1 MRHRSPH
8 TAGSAGFAGSEPIE
22 FAIETGRDELDLRFE
37 LRGRLHAVLQELEPP
52 TVEWDVVQ
60 TILEGAVEAIQ
71 AQS

>member
-1 MRHRSPH
+1 MNAKRPAEARREESPGGLPERS
-8 TAGSAGFAGSEPIE
+8 E
-22 FAIETGRDELDLRFE
+22 ELGLRFE
-37 LRGRLHAVLQELEPP
+37 IRGRLHAVLQELEPP